1 MLSASTLQM
10 LVAGV
15 TVGVIYA
22 LVALAFVV
30 TYKAT
35 EVLNFALGEF
45 FMLSA
50 FLAVTLKK
58 TVGLNFVL
66 TIVCVCATMA
76 AIGLMIN
83 YGIMRRMVGA
93 SFFSIILVTLGLGI
107 VVRAIVLIAFGPD
120 ERGSINSLPSRVLEW
135 GNLRLPVAYLVIM
148 AVAAGMVVLVWL
160 LFNKTRTGLHMRAVA
175 ENLDAATAMGVSVNG
190 TSAVAWAVSL
200 TLIGVAGSLFSAYTA
215 SVDGGITNIG
225 LRALP
230 AVLVGGI
237 DSPVGAVL
245 GGLIVGVVELLGAG
259 HFGTEWRDT
268 TSFGLLFLVII
279 FRPTGLLGSAQ
290 LRRT

>member
-15 TVGVIYA
+15 TIGALYA

-58 TVGLNFVL
+58 TVGLNFVV
-66 TIVCVCATMA
+66 TIVCVCAIMA
-76 AIGLMIN
+76 TIGLLIN

-107 VVRAIVLIAFGPD
+107 VV
-120 ERGSINSLPSRVLEW
+120 
-135 GNLRLPVAYLVIM
+135 
-148 AVAAGMVVLVWL
+148 
-160 LFNKTRTGLHMRAVA
+160 
-175 ENLDAATAMGVSVNG
+175 
-190 TSAVAWAVSL
+190 
-200 TLIGVAGSLFSAYTA
+200 
-215 SVDGGITNIG
+215 
-225 LRALP
+225 
-230 AVLVGGI
+230 
-237 DSPVGAVL
+237 
-245 GGLIVGVVELLGAG
+245 
-259 HFGTEWRDT
+259 
-268 TSFGLLFLVII
+268 
-279 FRPTGLLGSAQ
+279 
-290 LRRT
+290 